1 MGSSEA
7 ASARVKLE
15 CLDGWITGRFVGKQ
29 KTALNV
35 PKWPCL
41 STLMAPPGKAAWRP
55 TYFGEVPVD
64 KFFQLRANFL
74 VRQDWHF
81 GNRITRHKLRLEAG
95 DAIWGGQRF
104 KRMGQVSLH
113 ID

>member
-1 MGSSEA
+1 MRYTG
-7 ASARVKLE
+7 LE
-15 CLDGWITGRFVGKQ
+15 LCPYPPDGGRQPAWGNPTGTKDFLDG
-29 KTALNV
+29 TARL
-35 PKWPCL
+35 
-41 STLMAPPGKAAWRP
+41 P

-74 VRQDWHF
+74 VRQNWHF